1 MHEAIPGLAGEQT
14 ITKPVKEGTAYKLEK
29 LKQMPFQTI
38 YMQNLQLAVSKN
50 FEDAFEEFLV

>member
-14 ITKPVKEGTAYKLEK
+14 ITKPVKEGTVYKLDK

-38 YMQNLQLAVSKN
+38 YMHNLQLAISKN
-50 FEDAFEEFLV
+50 FEDVFEEFLV